1 MSSHHIVKDKQ
12 EPALIIANGLGCSDA
27 LLGELLEWSPFIMV
41 LDSAIHR
48 VLKKGI
54 KIDALLGDFDHDL
67 DTEEIRLLQHPL
79 EIIHTPDQDKTDLE
93 KGIEYLIA
101 QGHKSAN
108 IIWAGGLRAD
118 HTLNNMSSIVKYK
131 SQIDIVMLDDWSRIY
146 CLPLKFEKWYA
157 KETKISLMPM
167 PVASG
172 ITTSGLKYNL
182 EDASLELGSR
192 TSSSNEAADDG
203 MVRVNHREGHLL
215 MMECWD

>member
-12 EPALIIANGLGCSDA
+12 EPALIIANGLHCSDM
-27 LLGELLEWSPFIMV
+27 LLGQLLEWSPFVMV

-54 KIDALLGDFDHDL
+54 KIDALLGDFDKEL
-67 DTEEIRLLQHPL
+67 NIEEISALQHPL

-93 KGIEYLIA
+93 KGIEYLVE
-101 QGHKSAN
+101 QGHRSAN

-118 HTLNNMSSIVKYK
+118 HNLNNLSSIVKYK
-131 SQIDIVMLDDWSRIY
+131 KHIDIVMLDDWSRIY
-146 CLPLKFEKWYA
+146 CLPEKFEKWYA
-157 KETKISLMPM
+157 RETKISLMPM
-167 PVASG
+167 PTAGG

-182 EDASLELGSR
+182 ENASLELGTR
-192 TSSSNEAADDG
+192 TSSSNEALEDG
-203 MVRVNHREGHLL
+203 MVKVYHSEGHLL